1 MKVECQSPCQR
12 VVDAYATHAKCLA
25 DVSFLL
31 RGTTLASDA
40 SEEYYISCQTFLVV
54 FFQYMTVIYR
64 HCFKEHMDLTFKGKE
79 SYLR

>member
-54 FFQYMTVIYR
+54 FFSIYD
-64 HCFKEHMDLTFKGKE
+64 FDLQTLFQRAYG
-79 SYLR
+79 SHI